1 MISWSFFLVFFDYL
15 LEAFLDALIFYL
27 YGFKEV
33 YFMVAF
39 KDILYGFFVWLVSV
53 QLVYNIY
60 EVLLNCELYLLL
72 FRVATFAIFSLL

>member
-1 MISWSFFLVFFDYL
+1 MISSSFFLVFFDYL

-53 QLVYNIY
+53 QLVYDVHK
-60 EVLLNCELYLLL
+60 VLFNCKLYLLL
-72 FRVATFAIFSLL
+72 FRVATFSIFSLL